1 MTANVVSLFKEAAE
15 LDEGD
20 RATLAG
26 LLLESLDHEMSPSVE
41 AAWVEEIE
49 HRVRQLDS
57 GEVKAVSWE
66 DVKARLLA
74 DEHADQGR

>member
-1 MTANVVSLFKEAAE
+1 MSANVVSLFKQAAE

-26 LLLESLDHEMSPSVE
+26 LLLESLDQEMSPGVE

-49 HRVRQLDS
+49 RRIKQLDS
-57 GEVKAVSWE
+57 GEVKMVSWGE
-66 DVKARLLA
+66 MKA
-74 DEHADQGR
+74 